1 MNLAWEKNRLAHVE
15 HYSESVDQFGHTIG
29 AVGWGS
35 PESQQIRF
43 QVLTEIGVY
52 PRASV
57 LDIGCGMGDLYDYLD
72 RHFHVGEGYLGID
85 ITPRMVEAA
94 KARYPAGRFIADD
107 ILNPRT
113 SIPRADFVLASG
125 IFALLKLDLDP
136 YRIMTD
142 LIVAMFNLC
151 KEGLAFNSLSSWT
164 PHPEPDKFFVD
175 PEKALRICRE
185 MTQWVTLRHDYLPH
199 DFTVYMYRGQK
210 RILP

>member
-15 HYSESVDQFGHTIG
+15 HYSESLDQFGYSMG

-43 QVLTEIGVY
+43 QVLTEIGMY

-57 LDIGCGMGDLYDYLD
+57 VDIGCGMGDIYDYLD
-72 RHFHVGEGYLGID
+72 RHFHVRDGYLGID

-94 KARYPAGRFIADD
+94 TARYPEGRFIADD

-125 IFALLKLDLDP
+125 IFALLKLDLEP
-136 YRIMTD
+136 HRIMTD
-142 LIVAMFNLC
+142 LIAAMFHLC

-175 PEKALRICRE
+175 PEKALRICRGI
-185 MTQWVTLRHDYLPH
+185 TPWVTLRHDYLPH

-210 RILP
+210 RTSP